1 MGYQL
6 DKRQFEILDMLVRFN
21 TESPPGRNTDP
32 LQDEIETLLKQ
43 LDFSIQREQLYDN
56 DSVIVATLKGH
67 NPQAPKLILNGH
79 VDVASVDDDQ
89 YWQYPPFKLTN
100 KDEWLYG
107 RGVSDMKG
115 GMSSLFYVLEQLHQE
130 GVRPEGDIIV
140 QSVVGEEVGEAG
152 TKRACEI
159 GPKGDLALVLDT
171 SENQALGQGGVIT
184 GWITVKSKNTIHD
197 GARSQT
203 IHAGGGLFGASAIEK
218 MTKVIQSLNEL
229 ERHWAVMKKS
239 PGMPPGANT
248 INPAVIEGGRH
259 PAFIADECRLWI
271 TVHYLP
277 NESYESVVDEIEEY
291 LNKVAE
297 ADVWLRENPLEF
309 EWGGTSMIEDKGEIF
324 PSFTVPTH
332 HPGFKQ
338 LEEAHEHIHNKKLE
352 HGMSTTVTD
361 GGWTAHFGIPT
372 ILYGPG
378 SLEEAHSVDEKIK
391 IKELA
396 QYSDV
401 LYTFLKE
408 WYVHPQS
415 YKSS

>member
-6 DKRQFEILDMLVRFN
+6 DKRQFEILDMLVKFN

>member
-1 MGYQL
+1 MNQ
-6 DKRQFEILDMLVRFN
+6 RQFEILNMLVEFN

-32 LQDEIETLLKQ
+32 LQNEIELL
-43 LDFSIQREQLYDN
+43 LRDLGFSIQREHLYDN
-56 DSVIVATLKGH
+56 DSIIVATLKGED
-67 NPQAPKLILNGH
+67 PEAPKLILNGH

-89 YWQYPPFKLTN
+89 YWQYPPFKLTEV
-100 KDEWLYG
+100 DGWLYG

-115 GMSSLFYVLEQLHQE
+115 GMSSLFYVLERLKHE
-130 GVRPEGDIIV
+130 GRPPKGDIIV

-159 GPKGDLALVLDT
+159 GPRGDLALVLDT

-197 GARSQT
+197 GARSQM

-218 MTKVIQSLNEL
+218 MTKVIQALNEL
-229 ERHWAVMKKS
+229 ESHWAVMKKS

-277 NESYESVVDEIEEY
+277 NERYEDVVEEIEDY
-291 LNKVAE
+291 LNRVAE
-297 ADVWLRENPLEF
+297 ADIWMRENPLEF
-309 EWGGTSMIEDKGEIF
+309 EWGGASMIEDKGEIF
-324 PSFTVPTH
+324 PSFTVPIE

-338 LEEAHEHIHNKKLE
+338 LEDAHQHVHGSALR

-361 GGWTAHFGIPT
+361 GGWIAHFDIPT

-378 SLEEAHSVDEKIK
+378 SLEEAHSVDEKVEK
-391 IKELA
+391 RELE
-396 QYSDV
+396 QYSEV
-401 LYTFLKE
+401 LYEFLKH
-408 WYVHPQS
+408 WYEHPE
-415 YKSS
+415 K

>member
-1 MGYQL
+1 MNQ
-6 DKRQFEILDMLVRFN
+6 RQFEILNMLVEFN

-32 LQDEIETLLKQ
+32 LQNEIELL
-43 LDFSIQREQLYDN
+43 LRDLGFSIQREHLYDN
-56 DSVIVATLKGH
+56 DSIIVATLKGEDSE
-67 NPQAPKLILNGH
+67 APKLILNGH

-89 YWQYPPFKLTN
+89 YWQYPPFKLTEVN
-100 KDEWLYG
+100 GWLYG

-115 GMSSLFYVLEQLHQE
+115 GMSSLFYVLERLNQE
-130 GVRPEGDIIV
+130 GHRPKGDIII

-159 GPKGDLALVLDT
+159 GPRGDLALVLDT

-197 GARSQT
+197 GARSQM

-218 MTKVIQSLNEL
+218 MTKVIQALNEL
-229 ERHWAVMKKS
+229 ESHWAVMKKS

-277 NESYESVVDEIEEY
+277 NERYEDVVEEIEDY
-291 LNKVAE
+291 LNRVAE
-297 ADVWLRENPLEF
+297 ADIWMRENPLEF
-309 EWGGTSMIEDKGEIF
+309 EWGGASMIEDKGEIF
-324 PSFTVPTH
+324 PSFTVPIE

-338 LEEAHEHIHNKKLE
+338 LEDAHQHVHGSALR

-361 GGWTAHFGIPT
+361 GGWIAHFDIPT

-378 SLEEAHSVDEKIK
+378 SLEEAHSVDEKVEK
-391 IKELA
+391 RELE
-396 QYSDV
+396 QYSEV
-401 LYTFLKE
+401 LYEFLKH
-408 WYVHPQS
+408 WYEHPE
-415 YKSS
+415 K

>member
-1 MGYQL
+1 
-6 DKRQFEILDMLVRFN
+6 MLVSYN

-32 LQDEIETLLKQ
+32 LQDEIESLLEQ
-43 LDFSIQREQLYDN
+43 LGFSIQREQLYEN
-56 DSVIVATLKGH
+56 DSVIVATLKGEDS
-67 NPQAPKLILNGH
+67 QAPKLILNGH

-89 YWQYPPFKLTN
+89 YWQYPPFQLTE
-100 KDEWLYG
+100 KGHWLYG

-115 GMSSLFYVLEQLHQE
+115 GMSSLFYVLEQLNQDSQ
-130 GVRPEGDIIV
+130 RPKGDIIV

-152 TKRACEI
+152 TKHACEI

-184 GWITVKSKNTIHD
+184 GWVTVKSKNTIHD

-203 IHAGGGLFGASAIEK
+203 IHAGGRLFGASAIEK

-277 NESYESVVDEIEEY
+277 NESYEGVIAEIEDY

-297 ADVWLRENPLEF
+297 ADIWLRDNPLAF
-309 EWGGTSMIEDKGEIF
+309 EWGGKSMIEDKGEIF
-324 PSFTVPTH
+324 PSFTVPTE

-338 LEEAHEHIHNKKLE
+338 LEHAHEQIRGKKLL

-361 GGWTAHFGIPT
+361 GGWIAHFGIPT

-378 SLEEAHSVDEKIK
+378 SLEEAHSVDESWMSKLRK
-391 IKELA
+391 
-396 QYSDV
+396 
-401 LYTFLKE
+401 TFKR
-408 WYVHPQS
+408 
-415 YKSS
+415 

>member
-1 MGYQL
+1 MNQ
-6 DKRQFEILDMLVRFN
+6 RQFEILNMLVEFN

-32 LQDEIETLLKQ
+32 LQNEIELL
-43 LDFSIQREQLYDN
+43 LRDLGFSIQREHLYDN
-56 DSVIVATLKGH
+56 DSIIVATLKGEDSE
-67 NPQAPKLILNGH
+67 APKLILNGH

-89 YWQYPPFKLTN
+89 YWQYPPFKLTEV
-100 KDEWLYG
+100 DGWLYG

-115 GMSSLFYVLEQLHQE
+115 GMSSLFYVLERLNQE
-130 GVRPEGDIIV
+130 GHRPKGDIII

-159 GPKGDLALVLDT
+159 GPRGDLALVLDT

-184 GWITVKSKNTIHD
+184 GWIIVKSKNTIHD
-197 GARSQT
+197 GARSQM

-218 MTKVIQSLNEL
+218 MTKVIQALNEL
-229 ERHWAVMKKS
+229 ESHWAVMKKS

-259 PAFIADECRLWI
+259 PAFIANECRLWI

-277 NESYESVVDEIEEY
+277 NERYEDVVEEIEDY
-291 LNKVAE
+291 LNRVAE
-297 ADVWLRENPLEF
+297 ADIWMRENPLEF
-309 EWGGTSMIEDKGEIF
+309 EWGGASMIEDKGEIF
-324 PSFTVPTH
+324 PSFTVPIE

-338 LEEAHEHIHNKKLE
+338 LEDAHQHVHGSALR

-361 GGWTAHFGIPT
+361 GGWIAHFDIPT

-378 SLEEAHSVDEKIK
+378 SLEEAHSVDEKVEK
-391 IKELA
+391 RELE
-396 QYSDV
+396 QYSEV
-401 LYTFLKE
+401 LYEFLKH
-408 WYVHPQS
+408 WYEHPE
-415 YKSS
+415 K